1 MEKRRTKVISGRE
14 IEYLDVIHHITRT
27 KFKMW
32 DRIKILLG
40 KEVVTESEL
49 YTLHE
54 NCQIVGSEAKTY
66 VVRLMPRKLKEGM
79 FVMGEHDEMK
89 GEVL

>member
-1 MEKRRTKVISGRE
+1 MITEKRTKTINGRE
-14 IEYLDVIHHITRT
+14 IEYLDVVHHTTRT

-49 YTLHE
+49 FTQHE
-54 NCQIVGSEAKTY
+54 HCLVVGSEAKSY
-66 VVRLMPRKLKEGM
+66 VIRLIPRKSKGM
-79 FVMGEHDEMK
+79 MSMAEPLNFQK
-89 GEVL
+89 